1 MDIEIIKF
9 LMTDQFSFCFPGKH
23 RQTHTDKQVFKDGN
37 IIFRRSPLDMCLSI
51 DFTGI
56 NDGTLGKT
64 GNFQKARKR
73 GKINMKTSKRKEKLS
88 FRYKFD

>member
-1 MDIEIIKF
+1 
-9 LMTDQFSFCFPGKH
+9 
-23 RQTHTDKQVFKDGN
+23 
-37 IIFRRSPLDMCLSI
+37 MCLSS

-73 GKINMKTSKRKEKLS
+73 GKINMETSKRKEKLS